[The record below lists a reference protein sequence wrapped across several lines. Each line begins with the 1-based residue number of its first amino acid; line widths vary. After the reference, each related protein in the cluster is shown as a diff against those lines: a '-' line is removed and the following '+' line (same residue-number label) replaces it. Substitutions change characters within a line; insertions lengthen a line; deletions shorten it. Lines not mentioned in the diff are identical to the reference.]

1 MIHRI
6 WFSSVI
12 FIAGTWL
19 SLALT
24 PAAAH
29 EIRPA
34 IATVTFGA
42 ERYHIEISANMEA
55 VLAGVSP
62 IHKDTNES
70 PNART
75 YNGLRSLEANALQAR
90 IREFAP
96 QYIAGVK
103 VEFDGKSNTPMLE
116 SVTVAQQ
123 EDLEL
128 ARLTTVRLGGAIPP
142 GATRFGMGYA
152 ADFGSIVV
160 RFRGADGG
168 ISASWLKDGALSD
181 PYVLKS
187 GVAPKSRARVAF
199 DYTTIGFTHILPK
212 GLDHILF
219 VLGLFLLSLR
229 WKPLLFQVTA
239 FTLAHSI
246 TLALTIYGIFSL
258 SPKIVE
264 PLISA
269 SIVYVAVEN
278 IFTRDLKPWRVFVVF
293 GFGLLHGM
301 GFAGVLSE
309 IGLPRSDFLLAL
321 ITFNVGVELGQ
332 LAVIVLA
339 FLSVG
344 LWTMRKSWYRERIS
358 VPASAAIALIGTY
371 WTVDRVLG

>member
-1 MIHRI
+1 M
-6 WFSSVI
+6 
-12 FIAGTWL
+12 
-19 SLALT
+19 
-24 PAAAH
+24 
-29 EIRPA
+29 
-34 IATVTFGA
+34 
-42 ERYHIEISANMEA
+42 
-55 VLAGVSP
+55 
-62 IHKDTNES
+62 
-70 PNART
+70 
-75 YNGLRSLEANALQAR
+75 
-90 IREFAP
+90 
-96 QYIAGVK
+96 
-103 VEFDGKSNTPMLE
+103 
-116 SVTVAQQ
+116 
-123 EDLEL
+123 
-128 ARLTTVRLGGAIPP
+128 
-142 GATRFGMGYA
+142 
-152 ADFGSIVV
+152 
-160 RFRGADGG
+160 
-168 ISASWLKDGALSD
+168 
-181 PYVLKS
+181 
-187 GVAPKSRARVAF
+187 
-199 DYTTIGFTHILPK
+199 
-212 GLDHILF
+212 DHILF